1 MNNNIVNKEDTNFKK
16 KTDEEL
22 RKKIGKNIHL
32 ARITAKFTQEQL
44 AEKTGLSSRYIG
56 QLSCLCNALSINADV
71 FFSNVIES
79 SNNSLLNVISDDDEF
94 IQSYLKL
101 NEKNKD
107 IIRLIIKDLLKLQK

>member
-1 MNNNIVNKEDTNFKK
+1 MEIGNKINQ
-16 KTDEEL
+16 L
-22 RKKIGKNIHL
+22 RKLSGM
-32 ARITAKFTQEQL
+32 TQEQL

-56 QLSCLCNALSINADV
+56 QLERGLAFGSASTISCLCNALSINADV

>member
-1 MNNNIVNKEDTNFKK
+1 MKDIKFIVGQRIRNYRVQK
-16 KTDEEL
+16 
-22 RKKIGKNIHL
+22 HL
-32 ARITAKFTQEQL
+32 SQEQL
-44 AEKTGLSSRYIG
+44 SELADCHPTYIG
-56 QLSCLCNALSINADV
+56 QLERGLAFGSASTISCLCNALSINADV

-101 NEKNKD
+101 NERNKD